1 MPALATPG
9 LAVPG
14 GTEERDIKVG
24 LELAEVI
31 PSRRG
36 AGAAELEREEVTGED
51 LVLDHEMDCVMD
63 HVTDH
68 VMDHAMD
75 HVTDH
80 AMDHV
85 MDHVT
90 DLLSMAMDEGEVGT
104 EDTEGEGAGGVG
116 RREAGEDREASQ
128 PGVRAEEE
136 GEEGD
141 GVAGSRGRPSTS
153 TAW

>member
-68 VMDHAMD
+68 V
-75 HVTDH
+75 
-80 AMDHV
+80 
-85 MDHVT
+85 T
-90 DLLSMAMDEGEVGT
+90 DLLSMAMDVGEVGT
-104 EDTEGEGAGGVG
+104 EDTEGEGAGGVE

-136 GEEGD
+136 GEGGD